1 MKTLRYVLLVFFFV
15 CPVLNAQDIPAWYR
29 TATVLNLRK
38 EPSAHSPI
46 IYKAVKGE
54 EMMAIGVVGDW
65 FRVVYRKDT
74 LYASSRYLEFSTF
87 TDDEIEEEALPQHK
101 PKFSWSFSFWGIIWW
116 LVKIAI
122 LLFVIYKVSKLLT
135 YGVAILYMIVQGVYK
150 VASIPFRITNW
161 LQRWLSKPW
170 RALYKYNSGNDAKN
184 EEVDGYL
191 WMAQLPLYVLLTP
204 LRFVNA
210 FFFNM
215 IAHCFFES
223 FNYILEVLLP
233 SNEKEGDVDDMLMWL
248 LWLPWRII
256 KYLCWHLPLT
266 VIESAIWTVADT
278 IYPALTLY
286 HGTSHD
292 AAYNIVVS
300 PGRTWGGNMQTGI
313 WNIGGGNYAGDGI
326 YFAPVMPTAEHYSGN
341 GCIIVTRVSLGSV
354 LDLGLAPCR
363 IYRQCGHPNAKGVTK
378 YGLDKGYTTG
388 EWWRSDSGWW
398 EYCMYDWQNRY
409 NESWRIRPLYVIDL
423 QDSRNILRIPGG
435 MSHWLFRK
443 MVIKDLQDFFDF

>member
-29 TATVLNLRK
+29 TTTVLNLRK

-170 RALYKYNSGNDAKN
+170 RALYKYNSGNDAKMRKSMAIY
-184 EEVDGYL
+184 GWLSYL
-191 WMAQLPLYVLLTP
+191 FT
-204 LRFVNA
+204 
-210 FFFNM
+210 
-215 IAHCFFES
+215 
-223 FNYILEVLLP
+223 
-233 SNEKEGDVDDMLMWL
+233 
-248 LWLPWRII
+248 
-256 KYLCWHLPLT
+256 
-266 VIESAIWTVADT
+266 
-278 IYPALTLY
+278 
-286 HGTSHD
+286 
-292 AAYNIVVS
+292 
-300 PGRTWGGNMQTGI
+300 
-313 WNIGGGNYAGDGI
+313 
-326 YFAPVMPTAEHYSGN
+326 
-341 GCIIVTRVSLGSV
+341 
-354 LDLGLAPCR
+354 
-363 IYRQCGHPNAKGVTK
+363 
-378 YGLDKGYTTG
+378 
-388 EWWRSDSGWW
+388 
-398 EYCMYDWQNRY
+398 YC
-409 NESWRIRPLYVIDL
+409 
-423 QDSRNILRIPGG
+423 
-435 MSHWLFRK
+435 
-443 MVIKDLQDFFDF
+443 